1 MEKTYFFLKYS
12 CCAKDSEAG
21 VMGRRWHAGRRRDQ
35 TRDVFR
41 ERETDATTGIIH
53 VFSEEHNAT
62 ESP

>member
-1 MEKTYFFLKYS
+1 
-12 CCAKDSEAG
+12 
-21 VMGRRWHAGRRRDQ
+21 MGRRWHAGRRRDQ